1 MTVNVGVMQILT
13 RTAGVRVAAAAAI
26 AAGLLMTAAPASA
39 APASA
44 ATILSTAAQATAAQ
58 APARTF
64 VYQTLVDGLAVRA
77 ATSATSMKRAV
88 LGAAGTKVRVRCYA
102 VGQSVNG
109 DNVWYRITAPSTGV
123 VVGFYLN
130 TGSDPALGI
139 PRCAGRFWHV
149 YRTLVTGLAVRKAA
163 SSTSTKRAA
172 LGTAGTEVS
181 VRCYAVGESVSGDGV
196 WYRITAPR
204 AGMVSGFYLNTGRD
218 PATGIRHC

>member
-1 MTVNVGVMQILT
+1 MTVNVGVMRILT

-39 APASA
+39 ATVRA
-44 ATILSTAAQATAAQ
+44 AAAQATAAQ

-77 ATSATSMKRAV
+77 AATATSMKRAV
-88 LGAAGTKVRVRCYA
+88 LGAAGSKVKVRCYA

-109 DNVWYRITAPSTGV
+109 DNVWYRITAPRTGV
-123 VVGFYLN
+123 VVGFYLD
-130 TGSDPALGI
+130 TGSDPALGV
-139 PRCAGRFWHV
+139 PRCAGHFWHV

-172 LGTAGTEVS
+172 LGTVGTEVT

-204 AGMVSGFYLNTGRD
+204 VGMVSGFYLNTGRD